1 VTENN
6 SRVFLFLI
14 FMIIAFGGVLYIRTF
29 LTRRAIF
36 KVIKIFYQ
44 HNALGIE
51 GAKTVYEL
59 GLERPDFFQRMTRPR
74 DYKQYALQIL
84 IKRGIILENEDG
96 RLYMVEERLDENLR
110 SKRNDLVSHGRSS

>member
-1 VTENN
+1 MTENN

>member
-84 IKRGIILENEDG
+84 IKRGIILENEEG

-110 SKRNDLVSHGRSS
+110 NKRNDLVSHGRSS